1 MAKSK
6 MLDRIT
12 VSFYEEVD
20 IEVVLLKALNKISAP
35 RLRGAKLKEWAYNY
49 LRSDTELFNQ
59 VMKDIQGDSIEV
71 DSNKNIE
78 KKEVLKKSKLKSK
91 LNIITSD

>member
-20 IEVVLLKALNKISAP
+20 IEVILLRALNKTSAP
-35 RLRGAKLKEWAYNY
+35 RMRGAKLKEWAYNY
-49 LRSDTELFNQ
+49 LRSNTELFNE
-59 VMKDIQGDSIEV
+59 VMKDIQNENTKVNINKSIEQK
-71 DSNKNIE
+71 DISKR
-78 KKEVLKKSKLKSK
+78 SKLKDK
-91 LNIITSD
+91 FNIVTSD

>member
-59 VMKDIQGDSIEV
+59 VMKDIQDDSTEV

-78 KKEVLKKSKLKSK
+78 EKEVLKKSKLKSK

>member
-59 VMKDIQGDSIEV
+59 VMKDIQGNNTEV
-71 DSNKNIE
+71 DLSKNIE
-78 KKEVLKKSKLKSK
+78 DKEVLKKSKLKSK
-91 LNIITSD
+91 LNIVTSD

>member
-59 VMKDIQGDSIEV
+59 VMKDIQGNNTEV
-71 DSNKNIE
+71 DLSKNIKQNKIF
-78 KKEVLKKSKLKSK
+78 KKEKLKNNF
-91 LNIITSD
+91 NIVTSD